1 MATISIGT
9 SQNDWTRES
18 GTTATSAFSD
28 PGAYA
33 YNNPIPSTNTGVGR
47 YVIALP
53 DVGSMGNPLSDCTFM
68 AFFYF
73 ITVVNPIFV
82 KARFW
87 GLSPFDSTKALGTYL
102 GECTGTQGGTAGPA
116 GANSLFCQA
125 ITIVS
130 DKTLTPPGM
139 RLPGSPNAIPSA
151 FGVATVMFDA
161 VGCSHIVVELR
172 RENGGSMDQVGFCWR
187 TF

>member
-33 YNNPIPSTNTGVGR
+33 YNDPIPSTNTGAGR

-68 AFFYF
+68 AFLYF
-73 ITVVNPIFV
+73 ITTTNPISV

-87 GLSPFDSTKALGTYL
+87 GLSRFPTTKALGTYF
-102 GECTGTQGGTAGPA
+102 GECTGAQGVTAGPA
-116 GANSLFCQA
+116 GANSYFCPA
-125 ITIVS
+125 ITLSS

-139 RLPGSPNAIPSA
+139 RLPGSPNAISSGI
-151 FGVATVMFDA
+151 GVATVMFDA
-161 VGCSHIVVELR
+161 LGCSHVVVELR
-172 RENGGSMDQVGFCWR
+172 RVDGGGSDQVGFGWR

>member
-28 PGAYA
+28 FGAYA
-33 YNNPIPSTNTGVGR
+33 YNDPVPSTNTGAGR

-53 DVGSMGNPLSDCTFM
+53 DVGSMGNPLSDCTF
-68 AFFYF
+68 AIFLYY
-73 ITVVNPIFV
+73 IATESPIGV

-102 GECTGTQGGTAGPA
+102 GECVGAEGSTAGPA
-116 GANSLFCQA
+116 GVDSHFCSG

-139 RLPGSPNAIPSA
+139 RLPGNPNAIPSTS
-151 FGVATVMFDA
+151 GVATLMFDA
-161 VGCSHIVVELR
+161 IGCSHIVVELR
-172 RENGGSMDQVGFCWR
+172 REDGESMDEVGFCWK
-187 TF
+187 TL